1 MADAFST
8 GFLLFY
14 QYILGTATNFNLK
27 LVFPRNTSSAP
38 PIVPFWY
45 ASLSLPRL
53 ARKSFTLF
61 LKSVTAPSI
70 DIFATSVDYK
80 GNADLAVK
88 FFKTVQNKMLF
99 AVTGNTAA
107 EIIYLRLDGQKDYLG
122 LTNFKGDFPLKQ
134 R

>member
-1 MADAFST
+1 
-8 GFLLFY
+8 
-14 QYILGTATNFNLK
+14 
-27 LVFPRNTSSAP
+27 
-38 PIVPFWY
+38 
-45 ASLSLPRL
+45 
-53 ARKSFTLF
+53 